1 MRLSVSEIKA
11 SESFSGQIRV
21 FTEGRNGS
29 FVLHSPLI
37 SDRVF
42 WGKISHSDFQS
53 PSSQ

>member
-29 FVLHSPLI
+29 FVFALP
-37 SDRVF
+37 F
-42 WGKISHSDFQS
+42 DF
-53 PSSQ
+53 